1 MLLERLT
8 FLINPLT
15 RQIVALVVRVTMI
28 DNKLIQFLHNSFKYC
43 HLWTIVYVVQR
54 GYCPLNNTKKTI
66 LDCNFACIMFDATKF
81 AWVIALAKRTP
92 KLLVKPET
100 KLNNPPQHIE
110 LSTL

>member
-54 GYCPLNNTKKTI
+54 GYCPLNNTKKNDI
-66 LDCNFACIMFDATKF
+66 GM
-81 AWVIALAKRTP
+81 
-92 KLLVKPET
+92 
-100 KLNNPPQHIE
+100 
-110 LSTL
+110 